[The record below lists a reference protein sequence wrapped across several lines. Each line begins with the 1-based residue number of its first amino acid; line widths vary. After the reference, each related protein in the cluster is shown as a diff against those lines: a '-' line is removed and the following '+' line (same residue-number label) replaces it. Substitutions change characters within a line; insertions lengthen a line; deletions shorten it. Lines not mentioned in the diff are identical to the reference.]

1 MRPILFRLPQV
12 LALSVAVVVG
22 VVGCEKKIERTN
34 ALRELCP
41 GDLSGLSAKA
51 RQGGRDYAFAWMKA
65 FEVMGTS
72 GLHEF
77 EEMAFKETLPH
88 IESLKKGTAAEQT
101 TFRAGLKIHEALQ
114 YLGQRLKSKKPL
126 ENAELNAL
134 LRYTT
139 GSPVDRKALADGVKE
154 LIFDYVQMVDES
166 VFTRFWETH
175 QNKSL
180 PLEKH

>member
-1 MRPILFRLPQV
+1 MRPTIFRLPQV
-12 LALSVAVVVG
+12 LALSVAMS
-22 VVGCEKKIERTN
+22 GCEKKIERTN

-77 EEMAFKETLPH
+77 EELAFKETLPH
-88 IESLKKGTAAEQT
+88 IEPLKNGTPAEKT
-101 TFRAGLKIHEALQ
+101 AFKAGLKIHEALQ

-126 ENAELNAL
+126 DNAELNAL

-154 LIFDYVQMVDES
+154 LIFDYIQMVDES
-166 VFTRFWETH
+166 VFTQFWETH
-175 QNKSL
+175 QSKSL
-180 PLEKH
+180 PGEKH